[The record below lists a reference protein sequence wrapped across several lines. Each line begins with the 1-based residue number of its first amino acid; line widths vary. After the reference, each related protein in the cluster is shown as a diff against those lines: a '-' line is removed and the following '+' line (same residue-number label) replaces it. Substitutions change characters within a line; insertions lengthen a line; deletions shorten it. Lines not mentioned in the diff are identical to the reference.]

1 MSNQA
6 AHEPWYKEGLRFR
19 CTQCGNC
26 CTGPPGY
33 VWVNRLE
40 MEQIAAYC
48 GESLERLRSEF
59 VREVGVRHSLRERA
73 NGDCVFLDANTRR
86 CTIYAVRPRQCRSW
100 PFWSSNLRSP
110 QDWQR
115 TCEFCPG
122 AGHGEMVPLE
132 QIEAQAAL
140 IRV

>member
-1 MSNQA
+1 MSDQVAN
-6 AHEPWYKEGLRFR
+6 EPWYKDGLRFC

-33 VWVNRLE
+33 VWVNGKE
-40 MEQIAAYC
+40 MEQIAAYL
-48 GESLERLRSEF
+48 GDGVARLRSEF
-59 VREVGVRHSLRERA
+59 VREVGVRYSLRERA

-100 PFWSSNLRSP
+100 PFWPSNLRSP
-110 QDWQR
+110 QDWQQ

-122 AGHGEMVPLE
+122 AGQGEMVPLE
-132 QIEAQAAL
+132 QIETQAAL